1 MAQRPSSLRRQNS
14 AGGKGQDGVLRYSTV
29 QLNAQIANQ
38 PITLPSDEV
47 GNQKLFSFDFCRFE
61 RMLKTLEH
69 QQNEDSKAER
79 EQEEAVMKAER
90 DVRGAEEAQ
99 RIAEETEAEERRTRE
114 EASRQQK
121 QQEDRAQEWDQRRQQ
136 QQREASLVSAEQTKE
151 VVAQR
156 LRGLGFTDAQITE
169 AQKRCTSF
177 EACSNWILEHGS

>member
-1 MAQRPSSLRRQNS
+1 M
-14 AGGKGQDGVLRYSTV
+14 RYCTV
-29 QLNAQIANQ
+29 RFNAQIANQ
-38 PITLPSDEV
+38 PITLPPDEA
-47 GNQKLFSFDFCRFE
+47 GNKKLFSFDFGRFE

-69 QQNEDSKAER
+69 QQNEDTKAECEQQEAVIKAER
-79 EQEEAVMKAER
+79 EVLES
-90 DVRGAEEAQ
+90 EEAQ
-99 RIAEETEAEERRTRE
+99 RVAEETEAAERRTRE

-156 LRGLGFTDAQITE
+156 LRGLGFTDTQITE